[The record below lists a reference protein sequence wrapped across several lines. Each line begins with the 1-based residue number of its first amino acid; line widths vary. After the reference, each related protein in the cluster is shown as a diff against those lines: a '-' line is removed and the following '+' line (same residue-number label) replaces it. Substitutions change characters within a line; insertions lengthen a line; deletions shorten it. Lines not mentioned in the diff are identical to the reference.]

1 MDYQREMI
9 SFIKPAQIIPGYGEV
24 KVQQC
29 LLVAFYSVLYT
40 YMHVLSL
47 LVRWHTYTVWP
58 TQHFFL
64 ASMQLAQRIRGSCTE
79 AIQHLLQAC
88 PQAETYGVGRQ
99 FAQSEEGRRKLIR
112 GAWIHGFLE
121 RRMIHRAGVGLSK
134 MNAMYT
140 VHPVLCCEEFVCN
153 PQPVLLPVL
162 LENSKKPSSQAS
174 SNTTKA
180 VVKQNGRGCRAK
192 PMSTLRFQI
201 QKSCLRLEAAMSTS
215 FLVFFTVNT
224 PKRLSY
230 CPDITRLGLYI
241 TSKPKFMYYD
251 IQFKQ
256 CKPRNPQKMLVM
268 FTDTGDSLEVMYRI
282 TPCAGVMK
290 ITSTNSSISDC

>member
-29 LLVAFYSVLYT
+29 LLVASYSVLYT

-58 TQHFFL
+58 TQHF
-64 ASMQLAQRIRGSCTE
+64 SW
-79 AIQHLLQAC
+79 QAC
-88 PQAETYGVGRQ
+88 SLPKGSEAPVQKLFSICCKHVHKQRHMELEDMQ
-99 FAQSEEGRRKLIR
+99 FAQCEEGRRKLIR
-112 GAWIHGFLE
+112 GAWIRGFLE

-134 MNAMYT
+134 MTAMYT

-180 VVKQNGRGCRAK
+180 VVKQNGRGCQAK

-230 CPDITRLGLYI
+230 TVPISQGLASTLPVSPNSCTTTFSSSNVSQGTRRRCWLC
-241 TSKPKFMYYD
+241 SQ
-251 IQFKQ
+251 IQETHLK
-256 CKPRNPQKMLVM
+256 
-268 FTDTGDSLEVMYRI
+268 
-282 TPCAGVMK
+282 
-290 ITSTNSSISDC
+290 

>member
-1 MDYQREMI
+1 M
-9 SFIKPAQIIPGYGEV
+9 
-24 KVQQC
+24 
-29 LLVAFYSVLYT
+29 
-40 YMHVLSL
+40 
-47 LVRWHTYTVWP
+47 
-58 TQHFFL
+58 
-64 ASMQLAQRIRGSCTE
+64 
-79 AIQHLLQAC
+79 
-88 PQAETYGVGRQ
+88 Q
-99 FAQSEEGRRKLIR
+99 FAQCEEGRRKLIR
-112 GAWIHGFLE
+112 GAWIRGFLE

-134 MNAMYT
+134 MTAMYT

-180 VVKQNGRGCRAK
+180 VVKQNGRGCQAK

-230 CPDITRLGLYI
+230 TVPISQGLASTLPVSPNSCTTTFSSSNVSQGTRRRCWLC
-241 TSKPKFMYYD
+241 SQ
-251 IQFKQ
+251 IQETHLK
-256 CKPRNPQKMLVM
+256 
-268 FTDTGDSLEVMYRI
+268 
-282 TPCAGVMK
+282 
-290 ITSTNSSISDC
+290 